1 MNYAGRHVLVL
12 GAARSGRAAVDLLL
26 RAGARVA
33 VYDRNPDALAGLAP
47 GVETLSGAKA
57 PSFDAFDAVVVSPG
71 IHTYAHD
78 KAIPEVDLAAQFL
91 DAKLVGVTGSNGK
104 STTTTLIGEMLRESG
119 FDTGV
124 GGNIGTA
131 LCSLVGE
138 GKAWLVAELSSFQLE
153 HARELHADVAV
164 LLNLAPDHLDR
175 HGTLERYGEA
185 KARLA
190 LLQRGDAWLVANRD
204 DEWARGVA
212 GRAPARVAEFSTR
225 APVSSGAWLEGE
237 TLVLTRDGDRRARI
251 PLAELSTAAKRPVA
265 NALAAAA
272 AADVAG
278 ASESAIRAVL
288 ARFEGLPHR
297 VRDVCVR
304 RGVRYV
310 DDSKATNPAAAA
322 ASLLAQT
329 APVIWLAGGRN
340 KGLAFAELADVARRA
355 RVRAAIL
362 YGESAGELERALAEA
377 VPVELAKDLAE
388 AIARA
393 AALAQ
398 PGDVVLL
405 APACASFDQF
415 KSFEE
420 RGQRFAELAR
430 ALPEGAAC

>member
-1 MNYAGRHVLVL
+1 
-12 GAARSGRAAVDLLL
+12 
-26 RAGARVA
+26 
-33 VYDRNPDALAGLAP
+33 
-47 GVETLSGAKA
+47 
-57 PSFDAFDAVVVSPG
+57 
-71 IHTYAHD
+71 
-78 KAIPEVDLAAQFL
+78 
-91 DAKLVGVTGSNGK
+91 
-104 STTTTLIGEMLRESG
+104 MLEASG
-119 FDTGV
+119 FATGV

-131 LCSLVGE
+131 LCSLVGR
-138 GKAWLVAELSSFQLE
+138 GSAWLVAELSSFQLE

-175 HGTLERYGEA
+175 HGSLERYGEA

-190 LLQRGDAWLVANRD
+190 LLQRPDAWLVANRD
-204 DEWARGVA
+204 DEWSRGVA
-212 GRAPARVAEFSTR
+212 QRAPARVAEFSTR
-225 APVSSGAWLEGE
+225 SPVGNGAFLELDA
-237 TLVLTRDGDRRARI
+237 LVLTRDGDRRARI
-251 PLAELSTAAKRPVA
+251 PLAELSTASRRPVD

-272 AADVAG
+272 AADLAG
-278 ASESAIRAVL
+278 ASESAIRSVL

-362 YGESAGELERALAEA
+362 YGESAGELELALGDA
-377 VPVELAKDLAE
+377 VPVELAKDLPE
-388 AIARA
+388 AVARA